1 MAVFSRIKTWVSN
14 EVLTAADLNGEFNN
28 ILNNMDPDGIED
40 FSNNVSQM
48 QSAADPGGVGTESL
62 ATTLAGEIQRLRF
75 VINRIVSGAQWYVSP
90 ISNLGTE
97 GIVTESLAD
106 ESVTTDKIEDLAV
119 TTAKIADGAVTKSK
133 ITALGQQIS
142 ASSSTFSSA
151 AGAYTDITNLSVTIT
166 TSGRPV
172 YLALIADGG
181 GNAAEIYFAP
191 TAGTTTN
198 FGFYAILRDGV
209 GVGYYRL
216 GQIINTSGST
226 QSVRVPVGCINHID
240 VPAAGTYT
248 YKIQVSAGADTSMY
262 CYYTKL
268 VAFEL

>member
-48 QSAADPGGVGTESL
+48 QSSADPGGVGTESL
-62 ATTLAGEIQRLRF
+62 ATTLAGEIQRLRY
-75 VINRIVSGAQWYVSP
+75 VIKRIIDQAQWYSTP
-90 ISNLGTE
+90 ISTLGTG
-97 GIVTESLAD
+97 GIATASLAD
-106 ESVTTDKIEDLAV
+106 EAVTTAKIDDLAV
-119 TTAKIADGAVTKSK
+119 TTGKIADGAVTKAK

-151 AGAYTDITNLSVTIT
+151 AGSYTDITNLSVTIT
-166 TSGRPV
+166 TTGRPV
-172 YLALIADGG
+172 YLALIPDGS
-181 GNAAEIYFAP
+181 GNGAELYFAP
-191 TAGTTTN
+191 TAGTTTT
-198 FGFYAILRDGV
+198 FGFYSFVRDATPITFC
-209 GVGYYRL
+209 RL
-216 GQIINTSGST
+216 GQIVNSSGTT

-240 VPAAGTYT
+240 VPSAGTYT

-262 CYYTKL
+262 CYYAKL
-268 VAFEL
+268 IAFEL